1 MVFVAIGEFTSTSK
15 THLQAVFEADQRLR
29 KRGGDLSAAK
39 YFLVSN
45 RKVVTVLDIDRPEK
59 LNEAL
64 SRIPG
69 IKWEVSPA
77 LDIGAAGG
85 GGVMSCCPDMPA
97 IDELINEF
105 KKQGYGV

>member
-1 MVFVAIGEFTSTSK
+1 MMYVAIGEFTNTSK

-29 KRGGDLSAAK
+29 KRGDFSRSK

-45 RKVVTVLDIDRPEK
+45 RKVVTILDIDHPEK

-64 SRIPG
+64 NRIPG

-77 LDIGAAGG
+77 LDLGGAGG

-97 IDELINEF
+97 INNVINEF
-105 KKQGYGV
+105 KKDGYAV